1 MKLSSKV
8 LVAGVLAGMLGGV
21 AAWNQQPTQE
31 GPSNYLLNAS
41 ALKILEK
48 CQIEAPLTQHPY
60 LQLAVNDWAP
70 LWNSIQEKVAFD
82 DTLLCT
88 NIQKSV
94 ISGPSAIT
102 DKNPVEETP
111 SAQYFDDLLKVKSS
125 MVLGIAGV
133 IKISKEAQQIVHD
146 TVPYSE
152 MSSPSSM

>member
-21 AAWNQQPTQE
+21 AAWNQPPTQE
-31 GPSNYLLNAS
+31 EPSTYSLNAS
-41 ALKILEK
+41 ALKIWEK

-102 DKNPVEETP
+102 DKNPVEEAP

-133 IKISKEAQQIVHD
+133 IKTSKEAQQIVHD